1 MDACTY
7 PHEEQVAVYVNEW
20 RRWQRGEGVTVRSSS
35 MELDDGK
42 AIEREARKDQLRP
55 PPTITASAERTDKAL
70 KQLSEQSEQQQR
82 CLVIYHLSTTCNV
95 AISRRVGCKRQR
107 VPELLRWAHDNF
119 IAIRGAL

>member
-1 MDACTY
+1 MDICIY
-7 PHEEQVAVYVNEW
+7 PHEEQVAIYINEH

-35 MELDDGK
+35 MEFDDCK

-55 PPTITASAERTDKAL
+55 PPTITASAERTDHAL
-70 KQLSEQSEQQQR
+70 KQLGEQSEQQKQ

-95 AISRRVGCKRQR
+95 AISRRVKCSRNR
-107 VPELLRWAHDNF
+107 VPDLLRWAHDNF